1 MHASTDIDIRQA
13 APFTYATLLNLIAP
27 KTMFRPD
34 PAQHGYPT
42 NMDYFN
48 AQKRWLLPGM
58 RLWIVIAPLG

>member
-1 MHASTDIDIRQA
+1 MHASADIDIRQA

-48 AQKRWLLPGM
+48 AQKR
-58 RLWIVIAPLG
+58 